1 MNNEYFGENKKSCF
15 NSNKQSAISTFQMT
29 GGGSPQVRRKT
40 GEGNDV
46 TKQQVCEE
54 EKLKL
59 GSGVRQETEFLSHKS
74 QDFITTT
81 GE

>member
-1 MNNEYFGENKKSCF
+1 
-15 NSNKQSAISTFQMT
+15 MT
-29 GGGSPQVRRKT
+29 GIGSPQVRRKT

-46 TKQQVCEE
+46 TKQQQAVCEK

-59 GSGVRQETEFLSHKS
+59 RSGVRQETEFLCHKS

-81 GE
+81 GEYIRH

>member
-1 MNNEYFGENKKSCF
+1 
-15 NSNKQSAISTFQMT
+15 MT

-46 TKQQVCEE
+46 TKHQQVVEE

-59 GSGVRQETEFLSHKS
+59 GSGVRRETES

-81 GE
+81 TGEYMRQCDSVTEHPDKIIFFIRN

>member
-1 MNNEYFGENKKSCF
+1 M
-15 NSNKQSAISTFQMT
+15 A

-46 TKQQVCEE
+46 TKHQEVGEQ

-59 GSGVRQETEFLSHKS
+59 GSGVRRETES

-81 GE
+81 TGEYETLDSVTVGHNRQIRLSFLRN

>member
-1 MNNEYFGENKKSCF
+1 
-15 NSNKQSAISTFQMT
+15 MT

-74 QDFITTT
+74 QDFITNTT
-81 GE
+81 GEYLRYYTVGQNKQIRLYFIRN

>member
-1 MNNEYFGENKKSCF
+1 M
-15 NSNKQSAISTFQMT
+15 A

-46 TKQQVCEE
+46 TKQQVCDE

-59 GSGVRQETEFLSHKS
+59 GSGVRQETEFLCHKS

-81 GE
+81 TGECIILDTRQCDRTAR

>member
-1 MNNEYFGENKKSCF
+1 
-15 NSNKQSAISTFQMT
+15 MT

-46 TKQQVCEE
+46 TKQQQVSEE

-59 GSGVRQETEFLSHKS
+59 GSGVRQETEFLCHKS

-81 GE
+81 TTGEYIRQCDSVTV

>member
-1 MNNEYFGENKKSCF
+1 
-15 NSNKQSAISTFQMT
+15 MT

-59 GSGVRQETEFLSHKS
+59 GSGVRQETEFLCHKS

-81 GE
+81 TTGEYMRQCDSVTEQHDKIIYFLRN

>member
-1 MNNEYFGENKKSCF
+1 
-15 NSNKQSAISTFQMT
+15 MT

-46 TKQQVCEE
+46 TKQQQVCEE

-59 GSGVRQETEFLSHKS
+59 GSGVRQETEFLCHKS

-81 GE
+81 TGEYMRQCDSVIEQHDKIIYFLRN

>member
-1 MNNEYFGENKKSCF
+1 
-15 NSNKQSAISTFQMT
+15 MT